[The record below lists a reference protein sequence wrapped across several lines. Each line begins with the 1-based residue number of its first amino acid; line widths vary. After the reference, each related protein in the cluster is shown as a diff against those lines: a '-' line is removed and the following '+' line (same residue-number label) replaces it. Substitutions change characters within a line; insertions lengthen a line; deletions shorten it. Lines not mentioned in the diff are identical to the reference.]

1 MAHVIIIGAGQ
12 AGYSCAGRLRGD
24 GFDGDITLV
33 GTESAPPYQRPPL
46 SKGYL
51 LGALE
56 TERLYLRP
64 MSFYQ
69 DNNITL
75 RLNQTVR
82 TVDSTAQTITINDE
96 VLHYTDLVFT
106 TGSEPRRL
114 PDAVGGGLR
123 GVYTLRG
130 LDCVN
135 RLRGEFKK
143 DQHLLIIGGGYIGL
157 ETAAV
162 ARQMGVRVSLIEMS
176 ERILQRVAAPQTS
189 DFFRSLH
196 TEHGTDII
204 EGVGLK
210 TLLGD
215 TRVRQAELTDGR
227 ILDIDFAIA
236 GIGILPRTEL
246 AEATGITL
254 DNGIKTDAFGQT
266 SHPHIWAAG
275 DCASFPYKD
284 GRLRLES
291 VPHAI
296 EHGEIVA
303 QNIMGG
309 GASYTA
315 KPWFWSD
322 QFDVKLQIAGLNTG
336 YDNVITRKGDTGVS
350 FWYYLGDTLLAVD
363 AMNDARGYMVGK
375 RLLEA
380 GKTADKTAIANPQ
393 TDLKTL
399 L

>member
-24 GFDGDITLV
+24 GFDGDITLI

-75 RLNQTVR
+75 RLNQTASK
-82 TVDSTAQTITINDE
+82 VDSTAQTITINDE

-114 PDAVGGGLR
+114 PDAVGGGLD

-135 RLRGEFKK
+135 RLRDEFKK

-162 ARQMGVRVSLIEMS
+162 ARQMGVKVSLIEMS

-189 DFFRSLH
+189 DFFRTLH

-246 AEATGITL
+246 AESTGVTL
-254 DNGIKTDAFGQT
+254 DNGIKTDEFGRT

-275 DCASFPYKD
+275 DCASFPYKN

-303 QNIMGG
+303 QNIMGAG
-309 GASYTA
+309 VGYTA